1 MNVMRATIKMI
12 AEKSGVSVGTV
23 DRVLHNRAY
32 VKEDVRKKVLAIIKE
47 LNYKPNKAASALA
60 LSSKR
65 KNYVVIVPNWE
76 GYVLTHFDEG
86 IVRAQMALEDYNVRI
101 EKWLYEQHDIKRCN
115 ELLEEAL
122 AQQVDGVALC
132 GAEDES
138 IRQNIAAL
146 AEQNIPVITFNSDV
160 RESERAVFIG
170 ENATKAG
177 RVAAE
182 MLSKYMRA
190 GEETLIVYN
199 SKDYASHQ
207 MRVNGFIERLTE
219 VRPQHQ
225 CTIVEAQND
234 RQKTFEIVTDHVK
247 NNENIRYV
255 YMVNLH
261 VDVCVEALAPFRARD
276 IRVCAH
282 DTPTEIVPLLKEG
295 TVDFTIGQ
303 DLAKQCEKAVNL
315 LFLATQKKLPE
326 QTYYYTESPIYNAE
340 NIEA

>member
-47 LNYKPNKAASALA
+47 LDYKPNKAASALA

-76 GYVLTHFDEG
+76 GYVLTHFEEG
-86 IVRAQMALEDYNVRI
+86 LKRAQVKLEDYNVHV
-101 EKWLYEQHDIKRCN
+101 EKWVYEQNDVKCCQ
-115 ELLEEAL
+115 EMLQQAL
-122 AQQVDGVALC
+122 VQQVDGVALC
-132 GAEDES
+132 GAEDEM
-138 IRQNIAAL
+138 IRQQIATL

-160 RESERAVFIG
+160 RESERVVFIG

-182 MLSKYMRA
+182 MLSKYMRED
-190 GEETLIVYN
+190 EETLIVYN
-199 SKDYASHQ
+199 QKDYASHQ
-207 MRVNGFIERLTE
+207 MRVNGFTARLKE
-219 VRPQHQ
+219 VHPQHH

-234 RQKTFEIVTDHVK
+234 RQKTLTIVSNYVK
-247 NNENIRYV
+247 NNERIRYV
-255 YMVNLH
+255 YMANLH
-261 VDVCVEALAPFRARD
+261 ADAYVEALAPYESRN
-276 IRVCAH
+276 IHVCTH
-282 DTPTEIVPLLKEG
+282 DTSEEVVTLLKEG
-295 TVDFTIGQ
+295 KIDFTIGQ
-303 DLAKQCEKAVNL
+303 DLAKQCEEAVNL
-315 LFLATQKKLPE
+315 LFLASQKKLPA

-340 NIEA
+340 NVDM